1 MIKNVFDKPDE
12 QRELVHSV
20 VARKGRIISN
30 IIFDYGNVLVDWNP
44 AYLFLPVFYGDEE
57 KCRYFTAHIC
67 NREWFTRM
75 DRGEDMDVC
84 VAELQAQYPE
94 YADTIVLFRDRWFD
108 MCNGD
113 IPGMLE
119 IIQDLKQKGYGVFGL
134 TNWPAATFAEARRRF
149 RTLASID
156 KYVVSSSVHLAKPEP
171 AIYQLLLSK
180 YNLNACECI
189 FIDDRKD
196 NVDAAI
202 SLGMSG
208 IIYPGT
214 ADRLSGIL
222 QKALQP
228 DKKK

>member
-1 MIKNVFDKPDE
+1 MIKNV
-12 QRELVHSV
+12 
-20 VARKGRIISN
+20 
-30 IIFDYGNVLVDWNP
+30 IFDYGNVLVDWNP
-44 AYLFLPVFYGDEE
+44 AYLFLPVFGGDEE
-57 KCRYFTAHIC
+57 KCRFFTDNVC

-75 DRGEDMDVC
+75 DRGEDMDKC
-84 VAELQAQYPE
+84 VAELQVQYPQ
-94 YADTIVLFRDRWFD
+94 YADAVAMFRDRWFD
-108 MCNGD
+108 MCHGD

-119 IIQDLKQKGYGVFGL
+119 IIQDLKQKGYGIYGL

-149 RTLASID
+149 STLASID
-156 KYVVSSSVHLAKPEP
+156 NYVVSSSVHLAKPEP

-180 YNLNACECI
+180 YNLNSCECI

-208 IIYPGT
+208 IVYPGT
-214 ADRLSGIL
+214 ADGLSGIL
-222 QKALQP
+222 YSMLLS

>member
-1 MIKNVFDKPDE
+1 MIK
-12 QRELVHSV
+12 SV
-20 VARKGRIISN
+20 
-30 IIFDYGNVLVDWNP
+30 IFDFGNVLVDWNP
-44 AYLFLPVFYGDEE
+44 AYLFLPYFGGDEQ
-57 KCRYFTAHIC
+57 KCRYFTDNIC

-75 DRGEDMDVC
+75 DSGESMDVC
-84 VAELQAQYPE
+84 VADLQKQYPQ
-94 YADTIVLFRDRWFD
+94 YAEPIAMFRDCWFD
-108 MCNGD
+108 MCRGD
-113 IPGMLE
+113 LPGMLD
-119 IIQDLKQKGYGVFGL
+119 IILDLKAKGVGVYGL
-134 TNWPAATFAEARRRF
+134 TNWPAETFEEARRRF
-149 RTLASID
+149 KTIGSID
-156 KYVVSSSVHLAKPEP
+156 NYVVSSSVHLAKPDP
-171 AIYQLLLSK
+171 KIYQILLSK

-208 IIYPGT
+208 IVYPGT

>member
-1 MIKNVFDKPDE
+1 MIKNV
-12 QRELVHSV
+12 
-20 VARKGRIISN
+20 
-30 IIFDYGNVLVDWNP
+30 IFDYGNVLVDWNP
-44 AYLFLPVFYGDEE
+44 AYLFLPVFNGDED

-94 YADTIVLFRDRWFD
+94 YADTIALFRDRWFD

-149 RTLASID
+149 STLASID
-156 KYVVSSSVHLAKPEP
+156 KYVVSSSVKLAKPEP
-171 AIYQLLLSK
+171 EIFQLLLSK
-180 YNLNACECI
+180 YNLKADECV

-196 NVDAAI
+196 NVNTAI
-202 SLGMSG
+202 RLGMSG
-208 IIYPGT
+208 IVYPGT
-214 ADRLSGIL
+214 ADGLSEIL
-222 QKALQP
+222 NPMLL
-228 DKKK
+228 

>member
-1 MIKNVFDKPDE
+1 MIK
-12 QRELVHSV
+12 SV
-20 VARKGRIISN
+20 
-30 IIFDYGNVLVDWNP
+30 IFDFGNVLVDWNP
-44 AYLFLPVFYGDEE
+44 AYLFLPYFGGDEQ
-57 KCRYFTAHIC
+57 KCRYFTDNIC

-75 DRGEDMDVC
+75 DSGESMDVC
-84 VAELQAQYPE
+84 VADLQKQYPQ
-94 YADTIVLFRDRWFD
+94 YAEPIAMFRDCWFD
-108 MCNGD
+108 MCHGD
-113 IPGMLE
+113 LPGMLD
-119 IIQDLKQKGYGVFGL
+119 IILDLKAKGVGVYGL
-134 TNWPAATFAEARRRF
+134 TNWPAETFEEARHRF
-149 RTLASID
+149 KTIGSID
-156 KYVVSSSVHLAKPEP
+156 NYVVSSSVHLAKPDP
-171 AIYQLLLSK
+171 KIYQILLSK

-208 IIYPGT
+208 IVYPGT

>member
-1 MIKNVFDKPDE
+1 MHGESSQV
-12 QRELVHSV
+12 
-20 VARKGRIISN
+20 
-30 IIFDYGNVLVDWNP
+30 FDYGNVLVDWNP
-44 AYLFLPVFYGDEE
+44 AYLFLPVFGGDEE
-57 KCRYFTAHIC
+57 KCRFFTDNVC

-75 DRGEDMDVC
+75 DRGEDMDKC
-84 VAELQAQYPE
+84 VAELQVQYPQ
-94 YADTIVLFRDRWFD
+94 YADAVAMFRDRWFD
-108 MCNGD
+108 MCHGD

-149 RTLASID
+149 STLASID
-156 KYVVSSSVHLAKPEP
+156 NYVVSSSVHLAKPEP

-180 YNLNACECI
+180 YNLNSCECI

-208 IIYPGT
+208 IVYPGT

-222 QKALQP
+222 QKTLQP